1 MLNSILQSLA
11 PIGGSYAG
19 NLIGGGIGGAIG
31 GPFGAK
37 VGSGIGGFAG
47 GLAGNALGSY
57 LNGNQNTEQ
66 VPQMNNSQSYYDQI
80 QQAQSGLLGQLQQQ
94 PQFQPTNINQTL
106 QNTRDDFFGSILPQI
121 KEQFSGQGGQR
132 SSGFANALGNAGSG
146 LAQKLA
152 ELQENHVRDQQSQM
166 MQHRGQNLQQMGIAG
181 NLLNQQIQLGQN
193 QNQFNRQQNQS
204 SWDPYIKAAGAL
216 APFAGAAASL
226 YNNSRDRGLENS
238 KVQNQASQYSGNLG
252 MQKGYDQIQHAR
264 ELGAIESM
272 APAIGQLLG
281 KLGGGAF
288 DQFGN
293 YITQRAKSYFNPVAQ
308 NVPQN

>member
-1 MLNSILQSLA
+1 MLNSVLQSLA
-11 PIGGSYAG
+11 PIGGGYAG
-19 NLIGGGIGGAIG
+19 NLLGGGIGGAIG
-31 GPFGAK
+31 GPLGAK
-37 VGSGIGGFAG
+37 IGSGIGGFAG

-57 LNGNQNTEQ
+57 LKGNQNPEQ

-80 QQAQSGLLGQLQQQ
+80 QQAQSGLLSQLQQQ
-94 PQFQPTNINQTL
+94 PQFQPTDINPYL
-106 QNTRDDFFGSILPQI
+106 QGARQEFDQQI
-121 KEQFSGQGGQR
+121 IPGIAERFSGANAQR

-152 ELQENHVRDQQSQM
+152 ELQSNHARDQQSQM

-216 APFAGAAASL
+216 APFAGAAASV
-226 YNNSRDRGLENS
+226 YNNWGDRGLENT
-238 KVQNQASQYSGNLG
+238 KIQNNASQNAVSLG
-252 MQKGYDQIQHAR
+252 MQKGYDQVQHAR
-264 ELGAIESM
+264 ELGAFESI
-272 APAIGQLLG
+272 APLIGELLG

-288 DQFGN
+288 DATGN
-293 YITQRAKSYFNPVAQ
+293 YITQKAKSYFNPIKPVAQ
-308 NVPQN
+308 N